1 MEFSQMQSEAAD
13 NYLDDPKG
21 SLAHAR
27 RWLFLVLLAVPL
39 AVMLGKLP
47 AFPTSRWFTTWFSL
61 ADIPKHMRAHVEY
74 LIFVPLSAVVVSFF
88 RLTLGLPVL
97 SLFRPILVAI
107 AFRMIGIPLGL
118 AFLAL
123 VVGVVLVMRPLLKGA
138 HYYSRVP
145 IQLSLVAMFLVVP
158 LVAAK
163 LWPEE
168 WLQHLAYFPII
179 SLCLICEAFTK
190 TLDEKGLAEAAWPT
204 TNTILIG
211 MLIGLVARIPGAL
224 HVLLRFPEL
233 LVAQTGFV
241 LLIGEY
247 LHFELLK
254 GKNPFVRKKETVE
267 KYEPEGS
274 AQESMLL
281 VESQQVGGL
290 SL

>member
-1 MEFSQMQSEAAD
+1 M
-13 NYLDDPKG
+13 
-21 SLAHAR
+21 
-27 RWLFLVLLAVPL
+27 
-39 AVMLGKLP
+39 
-47 AFPTSRWFTTWFSL
+47 
-61 ADIPKHMRAHVEY
+61 
-74 LIFVPLSAVVVSFF
+74 
-88 RLTLGLPVL
+88 
-97 SLFRPILVAI
+97 
-107 AFRMIGIPLGL
+107 GL

-123 VVGVVLVMRPLLKGA
+123 VVGVVLVLRPLLKGA

-163 LWPEE
+163 FWPEE
-168 WLQHLAYFPII
+168 WLRHLAYFPII

-254 GKNPFVRKKETVE
+254 GKNPFVRKKESVE

-281 VESQQVGGL
+281 MESQQVGDL